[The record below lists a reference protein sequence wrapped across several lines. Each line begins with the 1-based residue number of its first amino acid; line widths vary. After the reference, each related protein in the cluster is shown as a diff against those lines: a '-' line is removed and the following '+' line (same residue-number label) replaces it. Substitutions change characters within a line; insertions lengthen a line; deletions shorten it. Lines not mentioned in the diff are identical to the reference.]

1 MMGLFGKKNEG
12 KGKEQQ
18 QKKLWKCDHCNMIFE
33 EKERMKRHMKKAHGE
48 KSGGD
53 MPSTNP
59 FGFG

>member
-1 MMGLFGKKNEG
+1 MGLLGKKDGN
-12 KGKEQQ
+12 KEQ
-18 QKKLWKCDHCNMIFE
+18 KKIWKCAHCNMTFDD
-33 EKERMKRHMKKAHGE
+33 KERMKRHMKKAHGE